1 MFEDI
6 VISIIRQAAL
16 LTKPQQDE
24 FSTKAA
30 EMLAALINSTKT
42 EIDDTLIRDVAI
54 PIGGQIV
61 RKLEALV

>member
-30 EMLAALINSTKT
+30 ETLATLINSTKT

-54 PIGGQIV
+54 PIGGQVV

>member
-1 MFEDI
+1 MFEGI

>member
-30 EMLAALINSTKT
+30 ETLATLINSTKT

>member
-54 PIGGQIV
+54 PIGGQVV